1 MEHTLGLGPVTASRI
16 VAGAWRMSQWDFS
29 LEQRLGWIH
38 GALER
43 GVSTFDHADIYGNYD
58 GESLFGEAL
67 AREPGLRVRMQLV
80 SKCNIMLK
88 SGKRPAHRV
97 KHYDSSA
104 EHITESVHASLKN
117 LRTDHL
123 DVLLLHRPD
132 MLLDAD
138 EVASA
143 FDSLQR
149 AGKVLAFGASNFT
162 SAQFELL
169 ASRTPLVTNQV
180 ELSPLE
186 LSVLRDG
193 TLDQCQRLRIAPMIW
208 SPLAGGELFTSKD
221 EIPLRVR
228 SVLERIGQ
236 DHGVSAETVAFAFI
250 LRHPS
255 RPMPIVGSRRLE
267 SMDHAVKA
275 LSCSLDRQTWYEILE
290 AATGAAVP

>member
-1 MEHTLGLGPVTASRI
+1 MEHTLELGPVTASRI
-16 VAGAWRMSQWDFS
+16 VGAWRMSQWDFS
-29 LEQRLGWIH
+29 LEQRLAWIH

-67 AREPGLRVRMQLV
+67 AREPGLRARMQLV
-80 SKCNIMLK
+80 TKCNIMLK

-143 FDSLQR
+143 FHGLQGGQGARVRRVQLHVGPVRVAGFAHGTRDQPGR
-149 AGKVLAFGASNFT
+149 AVATRAVGAARRHARSSV
-162 SAQFELL
+162 SAC
-169 ASRTPLVTNQV
+169 ASR
-180 ELSPLE
+180 
-186 LSVLRDG
+186 R
-193 TLDQCQRLRIAPMIW
+193 
-208 SPLAGGELFTSKD
+208 
-221 EIPLRVR
+221 
-228 SVLERIGQ
+228 
-236 DHGVSAETVAFAFI
+236 
-250 LRHPS
+250 
-255 RPMPIVGSRRLE
+255 
-267 SMDHAVKA
+267 
-275 LSCSLDRQTWYEILE
+275 
-290 AATGAAVP
+290 